1 MFEMER
7 VGWVVQSK
15 SGEVM
20 VNCSGVN
27 EVGTSGLVGVEVSGE
42 F

>member
-1 MFEMER
+1 M
-7 VGWVVQSK
+7 GWVVQSK

-20 VNCSGVN
+20 VNWSGVN
-27 EVGTSGLVGVEVSGE
+27 IVGIDGMEGVEVSGE